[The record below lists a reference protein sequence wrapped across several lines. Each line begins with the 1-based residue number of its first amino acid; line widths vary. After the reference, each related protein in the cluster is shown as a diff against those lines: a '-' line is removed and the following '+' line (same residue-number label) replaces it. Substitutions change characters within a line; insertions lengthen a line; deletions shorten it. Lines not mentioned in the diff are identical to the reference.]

1 MPRPFGMLYLLTGI
15 GLMLFVVAV
24 AALVG
29 LVRSGQLD
37 DLDTPPARML
47 ADDPPARPATSSLKS
62 PAHHGQDPL

>member
-1 MPRPFGMLYLLTGI
+1 MLYLLTGV
-15 GLMLFVVAV
+15 GLALFAVAV

-47 ADDPPARPATSSLKS
+47 ADDVEAKPKTDKPA
-62 PAHHGQDPL
+62 